1 MAARAVLEAGP
12 GRLLVCYI
20 TLAPFFMRRRLKVLE
35 TALTCTESRQRRS
48 MHAFRLA
55 RIGARAATRLCSHG
69 QLPAALVGS
78 TASSTAACSA
88 AAVVAVA
95 AGATAAACDLDESP
109 RDAYGGITVIVGD
122 AGPPEAFAAALTA
135 SLDRWRR
142 DGVRGVWLEVPAAL
156 VKYLPAALDHG
167 FTLRGG
173 DATHVLCCAW
183 LPGGESPLPPGPTH
197 QVGVGA
203 VVTDRVGRLLLVQEA
218 VGPAQG
224 RWKLPTGLCESN
236 EDVGQAAAREVREE
250 TGLEVRPAEVLAVRH
265 SHGFHRGVSDVFF
278 CVRCEVIDEGAA
290 LTPQAGEIARVEWRP
305 VADAHDAATPAWR
318 RIYQIAAT
326 GDGMRVDTYPGR
338 RGATATCIY
347 SSG

>member
-1 MAARAVLEAGP
+1 
-12 GRLLVCYI
+12 
-20 TLAPFFMRRRLKVLE
+20 
-35 TALTCTESRQRRS
+35 
-48 MHAFRLA
+48 MHAFRLL
-55 RIGARAATRLCSHG
+55 RIGARAAARLCSPG
-69 QLPAALVGS
+69 QLPAARR
-78 TASSTAACSA
+78 ASSTAACA
-88 AAVVAVA
+88 EPLCLRVAAVVVA
-95 AGATAAACDLDESP
+95 AGTTAAACDFDESP
-109 RDAYGGITVIVGD
+109 RDAYGGITVVVGETD
-122 AGPPEAFAAALTA
+122 DFDAALTA

-156 VKYLPAALDHG
+156 VKYLPSILDHG
-167 FTLRGG
+167 FTLRGA

-183 LPGGESPLPPGPTH
+183 LPGGDSPLPPGPTH

-203 VVTDRVGRLLLVQEA
+203 VVRDRAGRLLLVQEA

-224 RWKLPTGLCESN
+224 RWKLPTGLCEAN
-236 EDVGQAAAREVREE
+236 ENLGDAAAREVREE

-278 CVRCEVIDEGAA
+278 CVRCEAIDEGAV
-290 LTPQAGEIARVEWRP
+290 LKPQAGEIARVEWRP

-326 GDGMRVDTYPGR
+326 GGGLRVDTYPGR
-338 RGATATCIY
+338 AGATATCIY

>member
-1 MAARAVLEAGP
+1 MVAVAVALRTPSAGKAATSKHCIAGTILGEMLHRLTRACSRAARVSQHCQPAAVLVRA
-12 GRLLVCYI
+12 
-20 TLAPFFMRRRLKVLE
+20 A
-35 TALTCTESRQRRS
+35 RRS
-48 MHAFRLA
+48 SRSAIA
-55 RIGARAATRLCSHG
+55 
-69 QLPAALVGS
+69 
-78 TASSTAACSA
+78 ASSCSV
-88 AAVVAVA
+88 VVAVA
-95 AGATAAACDLDESP
+95 AATTAAACDAAFDESP
-109 RDAYGGITVIVGD
+109 RDAYGGITVVVGE
-122 AGPPEAFAAALTA
+122 AGPPEVFEGALTA

-156 VKYLPAALDHG
+156 VKYLPAALERG

-203 VVTDRVGRLLLVQEA
+203 VVTDRAGRLLLVQEA

-236 EDVGQAAAREVREE
+236 EDIGAAAAREVREE
-250 TGLEVRPAEVLAVRH
+250 TGLDVRPAEVLAVRH

-278 CVRCEVIDEGAA
+278 CVRCEAIDEGAA
-290 LTPQAGEIARVEWRP
+290 LTPQAGEIARVAWRP
-305 VADAHDAATPAWR
+305 VSDAHDAATPAWQ
-318 RIYQIAAT
+318 RIYQIAAR
-326 GDGMRVDTYPGR
+326 GGGLRVDTYPGR

-347 SSG
+347 SSSDSVV

>member
-109 RDAYGGITVIVGD
+109 RDAYGGITVVVRETD
-122 AGPPEAFAAALTA
+122 NFEATLTA

-156 VKYLPAALDHG
+156 VKYLPSILDHG

-278 CVRCEVIDEGAA
+278 CVRCEAIDEGAV
-290 LTPQAGEIARVEWRP
+290 LTPQAGEIARVAWRP
-305 VADAHDAATPAWR
+305 VSDAHDAATPAWQ
-318 RIYQIAAT
+318 RIYQIAAR
-326 GDGMRVDTYPGR
+326 GGGLRADTYPGR
-338 RGATATCIY
+338 GGATATCIY

>member
-1 MAARAVLEAGP
+1 
-12 GRLLVCYI
+12 
-20 TLAPFFMRRRLKVLE
+20 
-35 TALTCTESRQRRS
+35 

-55 RIGARAATRLCSHG
+55 RIGARAAARLCSPG
-69 QLPAALVGS
+69 QLPAARR
-78 TASSTAACSA
+78 ASSTAACI
-88 AAVVAVA
+88 VAVA
-95 AGATAAACDLDESP
+95 TVAAGTTAAACDFDESP
-109 RDAYGGITVIVGD
+109 RDAYGGITVVVGE
-122 AGPPEAFAAALTA
+122 AGPPEAFEGALTA
-135 SLDRWRR
+135 ALDRWRR

-156 VKYLPAALDHG
+156 VKYLPSILDRG

-203 VVTDRVGRLLLVQEA
+203 VVADSAGRLLLVQEA

-236 EDVGQAAAREVREE
+236 EDIGAAAAREVREE

-278 CVRCEVIDEGAA
+278 CVRCEVIDEGAV

-326 GDGMRVDTYPGR
+326 GGGLRVDTYPGR

-347 SSG
+347 SSSDSVV

>member
-1 MAARAVLEAGP
+1 MLHRLTHACSRAARVSQHGQPAAVLVRA
-12 GRLLVCYI
+12 
-20 TLAPFFMRRRLKVLE
+20 A
-35 TALTCTESRQRRS
+35 RRS
-48 MHAFRLA
+48 SRSAIA
-55 RIGARAATRLCSHG
+55 
-69 QLPAALVGS
+69 
-78 TASSTAACSA
+78 ASSCSV
-88 AAVVAVA
+88 VVAVA
-95 AGATAAACDLDESP
+95 AGTTVAACDAPFDESP
-109 RDAYGGITVIVGD
+109 RDAYGGITVVVGE
-122 AGPPEAFAAALTA
+122 AGPPEAFEAALTA

-156 VKYLPAALDHG
+156 VKYLPAALEHG

-183 LPGGESPLPPGPTH
+183 LPGGDSPLPPGPTH

-203 VVTDRVGRLLLVQEA
+203 VVTDRAGRLLLVQEA

-224 RWKLPTGLCESN
+224 RWKLPTGLCEAN
-236 EDVGQAAAREVREE
+236 EDIGAAAAREVREE
-250 TGLEVRPAEVLAVRH
+250 TGLAVSPKEVLAVRH

-278 CVRCEVIDEGAA
+278 CVRCEAIDEGAA

-326 GDGMRVDTYPGR
+326 GGGMRVDTYPGR

>member
-1 MAARAVLEAGP
+1 MLHRLTRACCRAARVCQHCQPAV
-12 GRLLVCYI
+12 V
-20 TLAPFFMRRRLKVLE
+20 VLQ
-35 TALTCTESRQRRS
+35 AARSSSRS
-48 MHAFRLA
+48 SA
-55 RIGARAATRLCSHG
+55 IAASCS
-69 QLPAALVGS
+69 V
-78 TASSTAACSA
+78 
-88 AAVVAVA
+88 VVAVA
-95 AGATAAACDLDESP
+95 AATTAACDAPFDESP
-109 RDAYGGITVIVGD
+109 RDAYGGITVGVRETD
-122 AGPPEAFAAALTA
+122 NFEAALTA

-156 VKYLPAALDHG
+156 VKYLPAALERG
-167 FTLRGG
+167 FRLRGG

-203 VVTDRVGRLLLVQEA
+203 VVTDRAGRLLLVQEA

-224 RWKLPTGLCESN
+224 RWKLPTGLCEAN
-236 EDVGQAAAREVREE
+236 EDVGTAAAREVREE
-250 TGLEVRPAEVLAVRH
+250 TGLDVRPAEVLAVRH

-278 CVRCEVIDEGAA
+278 CVRCEVIDEGAV
-290 LTPQAGEIARVEWRP
+290 LTPQPGEIARVAWRP
-305 VADAHDAATPAWR
+305 VSDAHDAATPAWR

-326 GDGMRVDTYPGR
+326 GGGMRVDTYSGR